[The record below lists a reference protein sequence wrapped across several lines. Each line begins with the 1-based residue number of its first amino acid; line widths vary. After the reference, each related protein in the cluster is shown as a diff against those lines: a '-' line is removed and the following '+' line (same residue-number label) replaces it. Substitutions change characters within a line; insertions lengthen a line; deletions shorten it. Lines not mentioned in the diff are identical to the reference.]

1 MFHLFFLFSGEFG
14 LGAGE
19 LRVPSVFPPQRLAGL
34 AASST
39 FSSSSA
45 VSWFGLDVEEL
56 GVLPFH
62 VPQR

>member
-1 MFHLFFLFSGEFG
+1 MFHLFFLFGGEFG
-14 LGAGE
+14 LDVGE
-19 LRVPSVFPPQRLAGL
+19 LGVPSFFPPQRLAGL

-39 FSSSSA
+39 FSLSSA

-56 GVLPFH
+56 GVAPFA